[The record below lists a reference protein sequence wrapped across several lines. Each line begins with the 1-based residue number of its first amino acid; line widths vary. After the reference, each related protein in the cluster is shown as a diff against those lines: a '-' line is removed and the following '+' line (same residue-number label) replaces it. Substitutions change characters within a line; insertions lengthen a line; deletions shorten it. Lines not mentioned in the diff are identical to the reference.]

1 LLQALQ
7 CPQEIVWLNGA
18 PGSGKGAN
26 TPFILQSRGLSRAV
40 TMSSLL
46 DSNEEIRELK
56 AKGELVPDGLS
67 PRSEL
72 APVLVAGLAPQSRLQ
87 VSLQRR
93 LVVMSWEHGCPPK
106 RGPQDAIPLSP

>member
-26 TPFILQSRGLSRAV
+26 TPF
-40 TMSSLL
+40 MSSLL